1 MELKCHTRAYRT
13 CRQWRHFYVLK
24 PGPKNVHR
32 SKTKKKK
39 TNTSNKL
46 CKRRCGVM
54 GKRDPQREC
63 AYFEFGI
70 RAKYFVIMRSAT
82 MPLLYSWNWSSKRS
96 HRLRWNVSPLFR
108 PHLTARQIQIIHI
121 CVSEWGD
128 WVLCLWVCRS
138 RKKWIYSFVFFGAR
152 VIHSLDA
159 AGPGVHPHTWREKGS
174 LNFTNTAT
182 TIRQYHL

>member
-1 MELKCHTRAYRT
+1 
-13 CRQWRHFYVLK
+13 
-24 PGPKNVHR
+24 
-32 SKTKKKK
+32 
-39 TNTSNKL
+39 
-46 CKRRCGVM
+46 
-54 GKRDPQREC
+54 
-63 AYFEFGI
+63 
-70 RAKYFVIMRSAT
+70 MRSAT

-108 PHLTARQIQIIHI
+108 PHLTARQIQIIYI

-159 AGPGVHPHTWREKGS
+159 AGPGVHPHTWREKREFELHEYGNHNTPIPS
-174 LNFTNTAT
+174 LISVVTDAVYMLREKKTWSEGHQLIEAT
-182 TIRQYHL
+182 RVLQ